1 MKILPEIHS
10 IPRSHPSRIAALDM
24 LRACAL
30 LSVVIYH
37 SVQMSPVPLP
47 TLSLV
52 TTNGQYGVDLFFVLS
67 GWLIGGLYWREM
79 QLDGQVNIAR
89 FWGRR
94 WLRTLP
100 PYFVALALS
109 WGAVRFSRG
118 EPFDPGYL
126 LFLQNYEERIPYF
139 LVSWSLCVEE
149 HFYLVAPLLA
159 GALFA
164 LTARRYFWIACVG
177 LLAVSPL
184 CRWLE
189 WNRHPAMDFGYIQTA
204 THLRLDGLV
213 MGFAMS
219 FIAIHSPR
227 SFGQLRSS
235 ALPILA
241 ATIGGLV
248 AIRMIGGPTCFALW
262 PLLVSIVF
270 AAVLV
275 ATGTK
280 KSDDRG
286 WFPWSAIALSSY
298 SAYLVHPLAIHVA
311 ILLAA
316 GNSIIYWPAAA
327 TVTIA
332 GTALLYFTVEKPAIL
347 LRDTYLPRR
356 ALMRGKAMSLGGKS

>member
-1 MKILPEIHS
+1 MKILPKNHS
-10 IPRSHPSRIAALDM
+10 IPRSHPSRMAALDM

-52 TTNGQYGVDLFFVLS
+52 TTYGQYGVDLFFVLS

-126 LFLQNYEERIPYF
+126 LFLQNYDERIPYF

-164 LTARRYFWIACVG
+164 LTARRYFWITCIG

-213 MGFAMS
+213 MGFALS

-227 SFGQLRSS
+227 SYGQLTSS
-235 ALPILA
+235 ALPTLA
-241 ATIGGLV
+241 ATIGGLI

-275 ATGTK
+275 ATSTR
-280 KSDDRG
+280 KSDDGG
-286 WFPWSAIALSSY
+286 WVPWSAVALSSY

-311 ILLAA
+311 ISLAA

-327 TVTIA
+327 TFTMA
-332 GTALLYFTVEKPAIL
+332 GTALLYFAVEKPAIL
-347 LRDTYLPRR
+347 LRDAYLPRR
-356 ALMRGKAMSLGGKS
+356 ALMRGKTMSCGG